1 MISAWWYTKNGNN
14 FGDIIAPVI
23 LEKIAGE
30 AVKFSEEENSLC
42 SIGSIAFFN
51 FPNKMKFWG
60 SGAIDETQRSSNIK
74 KHTYYAVRGPNTRKR
89 ILDNGGVCPEVYG
102 DPGSL
107 LPFLFPKQNLD
118 LRNFSEVGIIPHWID
133 LQQVRNYNLERDKQ
147 IKIIDIRQNYIDV
160 ITDICSCEML
170 ITSSLHGLI
179 TGEAYDI
186 PTVFVEFGK
195 KVVGRT
201 YKFKDYFNSTNR
213 DLVYCENQSEKDID
227 FKKIEQT
234 LQKMKKG
241 NIDLK
246 KFISSFPYEIKNK
259 NLLEYIS
266 K

>member
-1 MISAWWYTKNGNN
+1 MINAWWYTRNGNN

-23 LEKIAGE
+23 LEKMTGE
-30 AVKFSEEENSLC
+30 AIKFSEEQNSLC
-42 SIGSIAFFN
+42 SIGSIAFHKFRN
-51 FPNKMKFWG
+51 NMKFWG
-60 SGAIDETQRSSNIK
+60 SGVIDESPPLSNVK

-118 LRNFSEVGIIPHWID
+118 ITSFSEVGIIPHWID
-133 LQQVRNYNLERDKQ
+133 LQQVRNYNLEKNKE

-160 ITDICSCEML
+160 LKDICSCEIL

-179 TGEAYDI
+179 TGEAYGI

-201 YKFKDYFNSTNR
+201 YKFKDYFESTNR
-213 DLVYCENQSEKDID
+213 DLVYYQNHSKENID
-227 FKKIEQT
+227 LKRIEQT
-234 LQKMKKG
+234 LQKMKKRD
-241 NIDLK
+241 IDLR